1 MAKANVDSHST
12 KRVYVSLRLSVG
24 KIEIKFLPR
33 HFRQNQIILPR
44 QFRQN
49 RIILQLSKQNA
60 KFVDIITQLFLDK
73 PNE

>member
-1 MAKANVDSHST
+1 MESAYGMNPGGAWT
-12 KRVYVSLRLSVG
+12 FFVYLG

-33 HFRQNQIILPR
+33 HFRQTRIILPR